1 MVLPAPARFGEQ
13 LEKRAFDESRM
24 EKLEHIVANL
34 ERDGSISDRDAAYLR
49 GIIERQQFSRQVAAT
64 PEPVSQCEVKSNAL
78 P

>member
-1 MVLPAPARFGEQ
+1 
-13 LEKRAFDESRM
+13 M

-34 ERDGSISDRDAAYLR
+34 ERDGSISERDAAYLR

-64 PEPVSQCEVKSNAL
+64 PEPVSQREVKSNAL